1 MGKYNEKDICMQ
13 QNDMEN
19 IVLTPKQ
26 QMHFC
31 RQLKRGICKELHE
44 SGLLT
49 DEQLNQLLNEL
60 EP

>member
-1 MGKYNEKDICMQ
+1 MQ

-31 RQLKRGICKELHE
+31 RQLKRGICKELHG

>member
-1 MGKYNEKDICMQ
+1 MGNHKEKDICLQ
-13 QNDMEN
+13 KESIEN

-31 RQLKRGICKELHE
+31 RLLKRGICKELHE

-49 DEQLNQLLNEL
+49 DGQLSQLLNEL